1 MTINYFLSNH
11 CIRNNSKNIKHK
23 MDADYAL
30 YQRYQEERKEKQQ
43 YLVDNIQ
50 NMGYDAGD
58 FAHYLGWQRG
68 KNYIFNQF

>member
-1 MTINYFLSNH
+1 
-11 CIRNNSKNIKHK
+11 

-50 NMGYDAGD
+50 NQGYDAGD

-68 KNYIFNQF
+68 KYHSHIFFLIQSSFCRGWNQH

>member
-1 MTINYFLSNH
+1 
-11 CIRNNSKNIKHK
+11 
-23 MDADYAL
+23 MDSDYAL
-30 YQRYQEERKEKQQ
+30 YQQYQSDRKEKQQ

-68 KNYIFNQF
+68 KYT

>member
-1 MTINYFLSNH
+1 
-11 CIRNNSKNIKHK
+11 

-68 KNYIFNQF
+68 KNYIFNQFYS

>member
-1 MTINYFLSNH
+1 
-11 CIRNNSKNIKHK
+11 

-50 NMGYDAGD
+50 NRGYDAGD

-68 KNYIFNQF
+68 KDDIFIQFLS